1 MNMPPMPQSQDNQ
14 QKPNGAMWM
23 TGLIVLLTFIWVVAG
38 IAAFIMSIICFG
50 RSGTAVQQLIGLLLA
65 FLFGPFYWI
74 YYGVV
79 KDYCGPT
86 KSRSRK

>member
-1 MNMPPMPQSQDNQ
+1 MNMSPPMPQEN
-14 QKPNGAMWM
+14 QKPNGAIWM

-50 RSGTAVQQLIGLLLA
+50 RSGTAIQQLIGLLLA

-86 KSRSRK
+86 KSKSRK